1 MSNHPVTLTLPSDED
16 ASLIVNALRA
26 RATDV
31 RSASQGAADN
41 LASIARGRP
50 SVGRLIEMGLQAISD
65 EAHDLDYLAETIE
78 QQSTPQGQDEATGRR
93 Q

>member
-1 MSNHPVTLTLPSDED
+1 MSNHPVTLTLPSDE
-16 ASLIVNALRA
+16 AAALIVCALRA

-31 RSASQGAADN
+31 RSASQGAAEM

-50 SVGRLIEMGLQAISD
+50 SVARLIEMGQQAIGD
-65 EAHDLDYLAETIE
+65 EAHDLDYLAATIE
-78 QQSTPQGQDEATGRR
+78 QQSTPQAQDEAAGRR